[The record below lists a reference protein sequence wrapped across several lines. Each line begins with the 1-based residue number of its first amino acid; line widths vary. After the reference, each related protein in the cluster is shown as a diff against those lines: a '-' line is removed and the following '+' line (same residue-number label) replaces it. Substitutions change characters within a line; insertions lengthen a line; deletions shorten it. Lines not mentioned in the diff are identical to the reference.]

1 MKISVNCK
9 RSRSAMTP
17 TGPDSKTSS
26 RQQERLFMQAFHS
39 VNPKIVSDCV
49 FVLFFSHF
57 LFIVSVMNMLSVI
70 SDKAARRRN
79 KKEKVLVCVSV
90 YNARTAERSTIQHST
105 AQHST
110 NSAPHGTAQHNSAP
124 HQSSTCSDTLKQM
137 TEQFENTQT
146 QLVDQVQVI
155 HFAKVHCFFSLP
167 LPLFQTMNHY
177 LRLL

>member
-1 MKISVNCK
+1 
-9 RSRSAMTP
+9 
-17 TGPDSKTSS
+17 
-26 RQQERLFMQAFHS
+26 
-39 VNPKIVSDCV
+39 
-49 FVLFFSHF
+49 
-57 LFIVSVMNMLSVI
+57 MNMLSVI

-79 KKEKVLVCVSV
+79 KKEKVLVCVCVCV
-90 YNARTAERSTIQHST
+90 YNARTAERSTIQHRT

-110 NSAPHGTAQHNSAP
+110 ISAPHGTAQHNSA
-124 HQSSTCSDTLKQM
+124 HQSSSCSDTLKQM